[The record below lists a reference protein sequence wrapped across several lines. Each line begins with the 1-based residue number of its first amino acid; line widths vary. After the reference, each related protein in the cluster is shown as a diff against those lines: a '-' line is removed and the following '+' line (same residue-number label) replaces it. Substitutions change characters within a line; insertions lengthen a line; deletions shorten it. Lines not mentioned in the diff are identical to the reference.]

1 MNLMVIKIHEI
12 TKLLWLKL
20 FNVIQQVALLCLAAA
35 VTADA
40 DADAQLYG
48 YNYGYNYGYP
58 AYAYNNYGYNAYGY
72 GHASPYASAIGYGA
86 GAAHSLGKRE
96 AEAEPSV
103 LPYVAAP
110 YAAAP
115 YAYNPYYY
123 AYAPVASSYQH
134 VATPNAAYNVHQLH
148 KREAEAEASVLPY
161 AAAPYVAAPY
171 AYNPY
176 YYAYA
181 PVASSYQHVA
191 TPNAAYNVHQL
202 HKREA
207 EPQGVAVHPGFATSS
222 TFRSPQGAGAAV
234 YGYPSVYGYGYG
246 YPTYGYGVYGY
257 NGYF

>member
-1 MNLMVIKIHEI
+1 MIKN
-12 TKLLWLKL
+12 

-110 YAAAP
+110 YVAAP

-161 AAAPYVAAPY
+161 VAAPYVAAPY

-246 YPTYGYGVYGY
+246 YPTYGHGVYGY

>member
-1 MNLMVIKIHEI
+1 MIKN
-12 TKLLWLKL
+12 

-72 GHASPYASAIGYGA
+72 GYHASPYASAYGYGA

-103 LPYVAAP
+103 LPYIAAP
-110 YAAAP
+110 YNAAP
-115 YAYNPYYY
+115 YTYNPYYY

-134 VATPNAAYNVHQLH
+134 VSTPNAAFNL
-148 KREAEAEASVLPY
+148 
-161 AAAPYVAAPY
+161 
-171 AYNPY
+171 
-176 YYAYA
+176 
-181 PVASSYQHVA
+181 
-191 TPNAAYNVHQL
+191 HQL

-207 EPQGVAVHPGFATSS
+207 EPQGVAVHPGLATSS
-222 TFRSPQGAGAAV
+222 TFRSPQGAGAAI
-234 YGYPSVYGYGYG
+234 YGYPSVYGYGYA
-246 YPTYGYGVYGY
+246 YPTYGHFLGKREAEPQGVAVHPGLATSSVYQSVQGAHALYPYAPYYGVYGY
-257 NGYF
+257 NRYF

>member
-12 TKLLWLKL
+12 TKFLWLKL

-40 DADAQLYG
+40 DADAQL
-48 YNYGYNYGYP
+48 YGYNYGYP

-134 VATPNAAYNVHQLH
+134 VATPNAAFNLHQLH

-176 YYAYA
+176 YYYARPAVVA
-181 PVASSYQHVA
+181 PVVA
-191 TPNAAYNVHQL
+191 TVNTPVTYTHLGAHPIQPSTVVEQ
-202 HKREA
+202 
-207 EPQGVAVHPGFATSS
+207 QSAVVGHALL
-222 TFRSPQGAGAAV
+222 
-234 YGYPSVYGYGYG
+234 
-246 YPTYGYGVYGY
+246 
-257 NGYF
+257 